1 MLRFLFIAWAV
12 FSYGWTN
19 LTCASAHAQKRWKD
33 RADSL
38 WSALEKAGDDS
49 LKAKLL
55 IALTDQYSAIAPDSG
70 IIVGKSALKLARK
83 LNRDDL
89 IADAYYFLGFNYY
102 NKSNYPKSLE
112 CLLGSL
118 TLYESLGNETGI
130 ANAARKTGNVYRDL
144 DQYTKALDY
153 YSRATGLF
161 EKNKD
166 KLGLS
171 RCYSNIGEL
180 YGFLNRH
187 EEALR
192 YHFAALALAQQINYR
207 NGMVITY
214 FRIGSIYIEAKEF
227 QKALSYHLAAVQIV
241 EKYASE
247 ITAEQ
252 IEEAYGGAA
261 ICYLQLAKH
270 TADVAER
277 NRYLETTVGY
287 LTKAIAGAE
296 AMGQRTDLAIYYK
309 ALAET
314 RSLQGDPAAAY
325 GYLLD
330 YTALHD
336 SLFSAKNNFV
346 IAGLESE
353 RERVLKEKLNQLQNT
368 RKRNER
374 LAFIAGILLLAG
386 IIAMI
391 LRNYRKQRALNKSLA
406 DEKERSENLLLNIL
420 PQEVAEELKINGT
433 TTARYY
439 DDVTVFF
446 TDFVNF
452 TRAGERMTT
461 QKLVAELHT
470 CFKAFD
476 EIITKYNIEKI
487 KTIGDAYLA
496 VSGLPVT
503 DSRHAENVMKAT
515 IEIRDFILR
524 RRQELG
530 NDTFEVRIGIHSGPV
545 VAGIV
550 GARKFAYDIWGDT
563 VNTAA
568 RMEQKSE
575 AGKINISQ
583 STFDLVKDKYICSY
597 RGEIEAKNKG
607 MMKMY
612 FVEKAVS

>member
-1 MLRFLFIAWAV
+1 
-12 FSYGWTN
+12 
-19 LTCASAHAQKRWKD
+19 
-33 RADSL
+33 
-38 WSALEKAGDDS
+38 
-49 LKAKLL
+49 
-55 IALTDQYSAIAPDSG
+55 
-70 IIVGKSALKLARK
+70 
-83 LNRDDL
+83 
-89 IADAYYFLGFNYY
+89 
-102 NKSNYPKSLE
+102 
-112 CLLGSL
+112 
-118 TLYESLGNETGI
+118 
-130 ANAARKTGNVYRDL
+130 
-144 DQYTKALDY
+144 
-153 YSRATGLF
+153 
-161 EKNKD
+161 
-166 KLGLS
+166 
-171 RCYSNIGEL
+171 
-180 YGFLNRH
+180 
-187 EEALR
+187 
-192 YHFAALALAQQINYR
+192 
-207 NGMVITY
+207 
-214 FRIGSIYIEAKEF
+214 
-227 QKALSYHLAAVQIV
+227 
-241 EKYASE
+241 
-247 ITAEQ
+247 
-252 IEEAYGGAA
+252 
-261 ICYLQLAKH
+261 
-270 TADVAER
+270 AER